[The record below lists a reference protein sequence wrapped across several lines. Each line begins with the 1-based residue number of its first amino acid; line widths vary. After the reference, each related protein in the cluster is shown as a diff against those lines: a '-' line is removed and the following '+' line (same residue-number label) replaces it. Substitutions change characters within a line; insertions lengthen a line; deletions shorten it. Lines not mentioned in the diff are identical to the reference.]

1 MDAVRRISDIPEL
14 GNSAPGYP
22 ISSLVD
28 KDIVIYAIE
37 RTRTQYGDAWVI
49 HFMFKDTG
57 QKGRAFTS
65 GVVLSRKLGYIKEHN
80 LLPVEGRVV
89 RVRRY
94 YDII

>member
-14 GNSAPGYP
+14 SNAAPGYP

-28 KDIVIYAIE
+28 KDLVIYAVE
-37 RTRTQYGDAWVI
+37 RTRTQYGEAWVI

-57 QKGRAFTS
+57 LKGRAFTS
-65 GVVLSRKLGYIKEHN
+65 GVVLSRKLSYIKEHN
-80 LLPVEGRVV
+80 LLPIEGRVV
-89 RVRRY
+89 RPGRY